1 MQTHDFQRMIIRIY
15 ALFGKTRPSNEIMDG
30 IFESVKYIP
39 ESAID
44 EIVKR
49 FEELPEL
56 KSGVN
61 IAKLI
66 SSFYTP
72 PKNEKKFHCQYCNG
86 KGYFWGILQYS
97 EDSYTDF
104 ISPCPNC
111 TGKGQNC
118 ETYTQMQKRGA
129 MVMPPNYK
137 YGLHRWAKETY
148 GIELHK
154 KNQTLKTKQGENI
167 F

>member
-1 MQTHDFQRMIIRIY
+1 MQITEFQNMITRIY
-15 ALFGKTRPSNEIMDG
+15 ALFGKTRPGNEIMNG

-44 EIVKR
+44 GIIER
-49 FEELPEL
+49 FEDLPEL

-66 SSFYTP
+66 RSFYTKP
-72 PKNEKKFHCQYCNG
+72 ENTQKFYCQYCNN
-86 KGYFWGILQYS
+86 KGYFWGIQQLLDGS
-97 EDSYTDF
+97 FSDF

-111 TGKGQNC
+111 TSEKNNP
-118 ETYTQMQKRGA
+118 TYTQLVRRGA

-137 YGLHRWAKETY
+137 YGLHRWAMETY

-154 KNQTLKTKQGENI
+154 KNQTLKTRQGENV

>member
-1 MQTHDFQRMIIRIY
+1 MMTRIY
-15 ALFGKTRPSNEIMDG
+15 ALFGKSIPSNEIMNG
-30 IFESVKYIP
+30 IFERVKYIP
-39 ESAID
+39 DSAIAD
-44 EIVKR
+44 IIAR
-49 FEELPEL
+49 FEDLPEL
-56 KSGVN
+56 KAGVN

-66 SSFYTP
+66 SSFYVKP
-72 PKNEKKFHCQYCNG
+72 DNEKKFYCEYCNNQ
-86 KGYFWGILQYS
+86 GYFWGIMQYS
-97 EDSYTDF
+97 EDSFTDF

-111 TGKGQNC
+111 TNEKNFPTYSQLVRAGK
-118 ETYTQMQKRGA
+118 

-154 KNQTLKTKQGENI
+154 KNQTLKTRQGEYV